1 MRTIWHLTI
10 GGNPGARLATLA
22 RMDESTVPPQ
32 SFDFRNAPGY
42 LIRRAHQVSVA
53 IFMDAAAQLDI
64 TPVQFAILNALIE
77 SPGIDQ
83 VSLAQQVAMDAAT
96 SGSVIGRLES
106 KGWLKRELDE
116 TDRRRRRLWVT
127 PAGCEVVAQ
136 LSDPIGE
143 SQRRLVA
150 VLDEQERAEL
160 RRLLEKLVAGAGDSG
175 APASS

>member
-1 MRTIWHLTI
+1 M
-10 GGNPGARLATLA
+10 A
-22 RMDESTVPPQ
+22 ESNVSPQ

-64 TPVQFAILNALIE
+64 TPVQFAILNALID

-116 TDRRRRRLWVT
+116 SDRRRRRLWVT

-136 LSDPIGE
+136 LKGPIGE
-143 SQRRLVA
+143 SQRRLMA
-150 VLDEQERAEL
+150 PLAPQEVQEL
-160 RRLLEKLVAGAGDSG
+160 RRLLEKLVTGAGETG
-175 APASS
+175 V

>member
-1 MRTIWHLTI
+1 MNQRLTI
-10 GGNPGARLATLA
+10 GGNPGGVLATLA
-22 RMDESTVPPQ
+22 RMAESNVHPQ

-96 SGSVIGRLES
+96 SGSVIGRLEA

-127 PAGCEVVAQ
+127 PTGCEVVAQ
-136 LSDPIGE
+136 LNGPIGD
-143 SQRRLVA
+143 SQQRLVA
-150 VLDEQERAEL
+150 PLAPQEVQEL
-160 RRLLEKLVAGAGDSG
+160 QRLLEKLVAGAGES
-175 APASS
+175 APQTGS